1 MSISSEDFFPYQQDR
16 PRSHSREKTYNIYTL
31 SSSSPPQINYPRN
44 DYQTYLNPFR
54 NNSNNFKINP
64 TKNKEIPERAPP

>member
-31 SSSSPPQINYPRN
+31 SSSSPPHLNYPRN
-44 DYQTYLNPFR
+44 DYQSYMNPFR
-54 NNSNNFKINP
+54 NSNNFKLNLKSS
-64 TKNKEIPERAPP
+64 KNMPEGAPP